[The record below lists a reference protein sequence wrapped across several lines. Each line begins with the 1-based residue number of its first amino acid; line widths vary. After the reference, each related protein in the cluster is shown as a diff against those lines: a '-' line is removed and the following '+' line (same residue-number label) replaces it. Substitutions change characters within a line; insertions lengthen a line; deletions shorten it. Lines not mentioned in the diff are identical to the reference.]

1 MSPSTDIIASTCGKE
16 GDNDNNN
23 HHHRHFK
30 MYKPAKV
37 LTQFKFTH
45 RKRRNRTLL
54 GDVITHGALPCG
66 VMAIGRLDEDSEG
79 LLVLTTDGKVS
90 EQVRRKSVEKEYYVQ
105 LDGQITQEAIDRLQ
119 SGVKISLPANNNNKH
134 AADNDDDESA
144 CESSTSPAST
154 TYTTLPCR
162 ARVLDTVVIKIEN
175 KKTVA
180 APAKEEAKQPEEKKK
195 QPKRKRRKFSG
206 TCNTC
211 KLAGHKAKDCSE
223 NPVDFSNTNCCNDDD
238 DSNNDNDLFLQLEL
252 ALPAGIPPLAPSRDG
267 YYNIRNTL
275 SRHNR
280 PTSWISI
287 TINEGKNRQIQR
299 MTAAVGFP
307 TMRLVRVRIGSVM
320 LDGMVAGEVRE
331 LNDEIIDL
339 II

>member
-1 MSPSTDIIASTCGKE
+1 M
-16 GDNDNNN
+16 NDDSISSESLPTKNAVTT

-30 MYKPAKV
+30 IYKPAKV

-54 GDVITHGALPCG
+54 DDVITDGALPCG

-79 LLVLTTDGKVS
+79 LLLLTTDGKVS

-119 SGVKISLPANNNNKH
+119 SGVKISLPANNKH
-134 AADNDDDESA
+134 ADNDDESA

-162 ARVLDTVVIKIEN
+162 ARVLDTVIIKIEN
-175 KKTVA
+175 IKTA
-180 APAKEEAKQPEEKKK
+180 APAKEEAKQPEEKK
-195 QPKRKRRKFSG
+195 QPRRKRRKFSG
-206 TCNTC
+206 TCNLC
-211 KLAGHKAKDCSE
+211 KRTGHKAKDCSE
-223 NPVDFSNTNCCNDDD
+223 NPVDFSKNCNDDD
-238 DSNNDNDLFLQLEL
+238 SNTDNDVLLQL
-252 ALPAGIPPLAPSRDG
+252 ALPAGIPPPAPSRDG
-267 YYNIRNTL
+267 YYNIRNAV

-287 TINEGKNRQIQR
+287 TINEGKNRQIRR

-307 TMRLVRVRIGSVM
+307 TVRLVRVRIGSVM

-331 LNDEIIDL
+331 LNDEIKDL